1 MHRRASHADPSRR
14 LDWPDDVRLGVESRF
29 GRQQTM
35 ASSVARR
42 TTPGPG
48 RPRLVEPKRRGETAR
63 EEILDAAAELFT
75 SHGYTGTSTRMIA
88 DAENPSMRVP
98 S

>member
-1 MHRRASHADPSRR
+1 
-14 LDWPDDVRLGVESRF
+14 
-29 GRQQTM
+29 M

-75 SHGYTGTSTRMIA
+75 SHGYTLSLIHI
-88 DAENPSMRVP
+88 
-98 S
+98 

>member
-1 MHRRASHADPSRR
+1 MWELDIIEAATTSTSCPS
-14 LDWPDDVRLGVESRF
+14 G
-29 GRQQTM
+29 TT

-63 EEILDAAAELFT
+63 EEILDAAEQVFCER
-75 SHGYTGTSTRMIA
+75 GF
-88 DAENPSMRVP
+88 DAATMDDVRAF
-98 S
+98 